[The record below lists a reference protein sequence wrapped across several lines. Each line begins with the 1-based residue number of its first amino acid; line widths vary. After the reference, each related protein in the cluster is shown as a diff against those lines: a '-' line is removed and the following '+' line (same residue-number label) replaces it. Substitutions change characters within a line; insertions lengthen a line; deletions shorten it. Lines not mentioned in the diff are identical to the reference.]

1 MTTNPSLLS
10 NPRSERVRSVRSL
23 GRRAVRQRVGRF
35 VVEGPQ
41 GVRELLQHAGHAAQ
55 DLYLTPAAA
64 ERHTDIV
71 ALAEGLGDG
80 RGSTVDQT
88 RPVSQSGGLRI
99 WQCTDEVLAAMTDT
113 PHPQGMIAVAEP
125 VDVPLEEALAAVAAL
140 AAGATESPRTSL
152 ATGADRVT
160 SATAGAAPLSHPFV
174 VVLTNVRDPG
184 NAGTVLRAADA
195 FGAAAVL
202 VSDAS
207 VDIYNPKVVRSTV
220 GSLFHLPVSVGTPV
234 PELLAACRDAGLRVL
249 AADGAG
255 ETSLPDVDLSVP
267 HAWVMGNEAWGL
279 EPEVRALCDDVVSI
293 PIVRAESLNLAMAAT
308 VCLHASA
315 TATGR

>member
-1 MTTNPSLLS
+1 MTADPSLLS
-10 NPRSERVRSVRSL
+10 NARSERVRAVRAL
-23 GRRAVRQRVGRF
+23 GRRAVRERQRRF

-41 GVRELLQHAGHAAQ
+41 AVRELLQYAGPAAL
-55 DLYLTPAAA
+55 DLYLTTSAG

-71 ALAEGLGDG
+71 ALAEGAGVRVRL
-80 RGSTVDQT
+80 
-88 RPVSQSGGLRI
+88 
-99 WQCTDEVLAAMTDT
+99 CTDGVLAAMTDT

-125 VDVPLEEALAAVAAL
+125 VDVPLDEAM
-140 AAGATESPRTSL
+140 ATV
-152 ATGADRVT
+152 GD
-160 SATAGAAPLSHPFV
+160 GFV

-249 AADGAG
+249 AADGSGQTA
-255 ETSLPDVDLSVP
+255 LPEVDLSVP

-279 EPEVRALCDDVVSI
+279 EPEVRDLCDDVVSI

-315 TATGR
+315 SAR